1 MAHPLIPQILELARP
16 VADQLN
22 FEVVDAVFHTHQNPP
37 VLRVDIR
44 NLSADTGLGDCEAM
58 SRAFE
63 AVLDTA
69 GFLPD
74 AYVLEVSSPGVS
86 QFLSSNRDFTSFRGF
101 PVVITTQ
108 VPFQG
113 NTEWEGSLIG
123 RDDAVIRITKRGR
136 AIAIPRDLVDRVQ
149 LQDGTE

>member
-16 VADQLN
+16 VADRLN
-22 FEVVDAVFHTHQNPP
+22 CEVVDAVFYTHQNPP

-44 NLSADTGLGDCEAM
+44 NLSADTGLRDCEAM
-58 SRAFE
+58 SRTFE
-63 AVLDTA
+63 AVLDA
-69 GFLPD
+69 AEFLPD
-74 AYVLEVSSPGVS
+74 YVLEVSSPGISKV
-86 QFLSSNRDFTSFRGF
+86 LSSDRDFTSFRGF

-113 NTEWEGSLIG
+113 HTEWEGSLIG
-123 RDDAVIRITKRGR
+123 RDDAVLRITKRGR

>member
-1 MAHPLIPQILELARP
+1 MTHPLIPQILELAHP
-16 VADQLN
+16 VADRLN
-22 FEVVDAVFHTHQNPP
+22 CEVVDAVFYTHQNPP

-44 NLSADTGLGDCEAM
+44 NLSADTGLKDCEAM

-63 AVLDTA
+63 AVLDA
-69 GFLPD
+69 ADFLPES
-74 AYVLEVSSPGVS
+74 YVLEVSSPGIS
-86 QFLSSNRDFTSFRGF
+86 QFLSSDRDFTSFRGF
-101 PVVITTQ
+101 PVVVTTQ

-113 NTEWEGSLIG
+113 HTAWEGSLIG
-123 RDDAVIRITKRGR
+123 RDDTVIRLTKRGR